1 MFRNTTTVSR
11 SLVRNK
17 VAKITSRGVPKQSV
31 KWTVT
36 RCLIYCWYRSPS
48 ASFLSFYCLLFL
60 FLNYSVRGLQKYYRH
75 TSKRTFLLWIYFKS
89 IASIKYYWTPE
100 NCRTLAPTS
109 PQLGL
114 RPHSPYPLNS
124 IAQSHENIKFA
135 QVTWHGVLEWCKWV
149 NTETS
154 WYIYK

>member
-1 MFRNTTTVSR
+1 MFQNTTTVSR

-36 RCLIYCWYRSPS
+36 RYLIYCWYRSPS
-48 ASFLSFYCLLFL
+48 ASYLSFYSLLFL
-60 FLNYSVRGLQKYYRH
+60 FFNYLVRGLQKYYRH
-75 TSKRTFLLWIYFKS
+75 TSKCTFLLWIYFKS

-100 NCRTLAPTS
+100 SSSTLHAPTS

-114 RPHSPYPLNS
+114 RPHKPSPFNS
-124 IAQSHENIKFA
+124 IAQSHENIIFA
-135 QVTWHGVLEWCKWV
+135 QVTYQGVLEWFRWV
-149 NTETS
+149 NTVTS
-154 WYIYK
+154 W